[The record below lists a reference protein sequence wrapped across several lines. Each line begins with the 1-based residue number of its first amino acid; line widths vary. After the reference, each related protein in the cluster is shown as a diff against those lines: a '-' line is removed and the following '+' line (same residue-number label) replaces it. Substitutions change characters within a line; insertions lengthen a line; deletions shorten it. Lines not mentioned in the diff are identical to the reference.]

1 MRRLL
6 LRVSAMSIVPKKVRC
21 PYCRSERLR
30 AEPVSKSGFCWHHCI
45 ACGERF
51 SARVS
56 EPPRRPMKAGLRPP
70 AARRKQS

>member
-6 LRVSAMSIVPKKVRC
+6 LRVFVMSIVPKKVRC